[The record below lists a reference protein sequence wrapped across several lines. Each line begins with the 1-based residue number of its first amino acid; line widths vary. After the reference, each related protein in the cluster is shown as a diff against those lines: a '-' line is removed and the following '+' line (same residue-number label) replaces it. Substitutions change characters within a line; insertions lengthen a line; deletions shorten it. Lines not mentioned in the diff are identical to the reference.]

1 MKFKFSS
8 IQALGRALMLPIAM
22 LPVAGLLLRFGQ
34 PDLLN
39 IQAIADAGNAI
50 FANLPLLFA
59 IGVAVGF
66 AKDNHG
72 ASGLAGA
79 VGYLILVAML
89 KVINKDIDTG
99 VLGGILIGS
108 LAGAMYNK
116 FKDFKTPEFLAF
128 FGGKRFVPII
138 TGVLAVVLG
147 IVLGYIWPPIQNGLH
162 TFSLWMSESGSLGLF
177 LFGMLNRIFL
187 VTGLHHVLNS
197 LFWFQLGDFTNT
209 QGQIV
214 HGDIA
219 RFMAGDPTA
228 GYFMAGFFP
237 IMMFGLPAI
246 CLAMYTTA
254 FKENKKAVAGLLLSM
269 ALTSFLTGVTEPI
282 EYSFVFLAPVLY
294 VIHALLT
301 GVSMA
306 LMYILHVRLGF
317 SFSAGAIDYVLFFKL
332 AANPLYALAIGIIM
346 FILYYTLAVFFIKKF
361 KLATI
366 GREIAEEG
374 NDVVTLS
381 SDESTEVQ
389 FVNALGG
396 AGNLLVVDACTTRL
410 RLKVQDS
417 SIINKPAL
425 KALGAKGFVT
435 PGPDSVQV
443 ILGPQAEIV
452 ASKIREILPS
462 LPKTIISKT
471 VNIVDSLNSKSDVPA
486 TSAETQNQNL
496 IDCKEIIAALGG
508 KDNVK
513 SSALQAIT
521 RVRIEFKDETLVNEQ
536 KLNELGIVQV
546 IYINK
551 NIKQLYLAND
561 AKFVAESI
569 TKLIS

>member
-1 MKFKFSS
+1 MALKFSS

-66 AKDNHG
+66 AKDNNG

-89 KVINKDIDTG
+89 KSINKDIDSG

-108 LAGAMYNK
+108 IAGVLYNK
-116 FKDFKTPEFLAF
+116 YKDIKLPEFLAF
-128 FGGKRFVPII
+128 FGGKRFIPIA
-138 TGVLAVVLG
+138 TGISAVILG
-147 IVLGYIWPPIQNGLH
+147 IAMGYVWPPIQNGLH
-162 TFSLWMSESGSLGLF
+162 SFSQWMAESGEVGMFIYGLF
-177 LFGMLNRIFL
+177 NRLLL

-197 LFWFQLGDFTNT
+197 LFWFQLGDFTNA
-209 QGQIV
+209 QGVVV

-228 GYFMAGFFP
+228 GFFQAGFFP

-254 FKENKKAVAGLLLSM
+254 HSQNKKMVAGLLLSM

-294 VIHALLT
+294 VIHAVLT
-301 GVSMA
+301 GISLAVME
-306 LMYILHVRLGF
+306 LLHVRLGF

-332 AANPLYALAIGIIM
+332 AQNPLLMLPVGAVM
-346 FILYYTLAVFFIKKF
+346 FVLYYSLGVFFIKKF
-361 KLATI
+361 NLPTI
-366 GREIAEEG
+366 GRESEEEIAAAKVALIS
-374 NDVVTLS
+374 NDSV
-381 SDESTEVQ
+381 EMQ
-389 FVNALGG
+389 YINALGG
-396 AGNLLVVDACTTRL
+396 ADNLINVDACTTRL
-410 RLKVQDS
+410 RLVVRS
-417 SIINKPAL
+417 SENINKPIL

-435 PGPDSVQV
+435 PAPDSVQV
-443 ILGPQAEIV
+443 ILGPQAEII
-452 ASKIREILPS
+452 ASKIRDTLNQ
-462 LPKTIISKT
+462 LGRNLTIQ
-471 VNIVDSLNSKSDVPA
+471 
-486 TSAETQNQNL
+486 SAEKTPLAVTKVAPTSVNVSAATEVL
-496 IDCKEIIAALGG
+496 SALGG
-508 KDNVK
+508 KSNLK
-513 SSALQAIT
+513 SINLVALT
-521 RVRIEFKDETLVNEQ
+521 RAKIELKDEKIIDLA
-536 KLNELGIVQV
+536 KLKAQGV
-546 IYINK
+546 IEVINLNSK
-551 NIKQLYLAND
+551 TKQLYIG
-561 AKFVAESI
+561 VAAENI
-569 TKLIS
+569 VAGINQLIK

>member
-1 MKFKFSS
+1 MALKFSS

-66 AKDNHG
+66 AKDNNG

-89 KVINKDIDTG
+89 KSINKDIDSG

-108 LAGAMYNK
+108 IAGVLYNK
-116 FKDFKTPEFLAF
+116 YKDIKLPEFLAF
-128 FGGKRFVPII
+128 FGGKRFIPIA
-138 TGVLAVVLG
+138 TGVSAVILG
-147 IVLGYIWPPIQNGLH
+147 IAMGYVWPPIQNGLH
-162 TFSLWMSESGSLGLF
+162 SFSQWMAESGEVGMFIYGLF
-177 LFGMLNRIFL
+177 NRLLL

-197 LFWFQLGDFTNT
+197 LFWFQLGDFTNA
-209 QGQIV
+209 QGVVV

-228 GYFMAGFFP
+228 GFFQAGFFP

-254 FKENKKAVAGLLLSM
+254 HSQNKKMVAGLLLSM

-294 VIHALLT
+294 VIHAVLT
-301 GVSMA
+301 GISLAVME
-306 LMYILHVRLGF
+306 LLHVRLGF

-332 AANPLYALAIGIIM
+332 AQNPLLMLPVGAVM
-346 FILYYTLAVFFIKKF
+346 FVLYYSLGVFFIKKF
-361 KLATI
+361 NLPTI
-366 GREIAEEG
+366 GRESEEEIAAAKVALIS
-374 NDVVTLS
+374 NDSV
-381 SDESTEVQ
+381 EMQ
-389 FVNALGG
+389 YINALGG
-396 AGNLLVVDACTTRL
+396 ADNLINVDACTTRL
-410 RLKVQDS
+410 RLVVRS
-417 SIINKPAL
+417 SENINKPIL

-435 PGPDSVQV
+435 PAPDSVQV
-443 ILGPQAEIV
+443 ILGPQAEII
-452 ASKIREILPS
+452 ASKIRDTLNQLGRNLTIQSAEKTPLEVTKVAPASINVSAATEILS
-462 LPKTIISKT
+462 
-471 VNIVDSLNSKSDVPA
+471 
-486 TSAETQNQNL
+486 
-496 IDCKEIIAALGG
+496 ALGG
-508 KDNVK
+508 KSNLK
-513 SSALQAIT
+513 SINLVALT
-521 RVRIEFKDETLVNEQ
+521 RAKIELKDEKTIDLA
-536 KLNELGIVQV
+536 KLKAQGV
-546 IYINK
+546 IEVINLNSK
-551 NIKQLYLAND
+551 TKQLYIG
-561 AKFVAESI
+561 VAAENI
-569 TKLIS
+569 VAGINQLMK

>member
-1 MKFKFSS
+1 MALKFSS

-66 AKDNHG
+66 AKDNNG

-89 KVINKDIDTG
+89 KSINKDIDSG

-108 LAGAMYNK
+108 IAGVLYNK
-116 FKDFKTPEFLAF
+116 YKDIKLPEFLAF
-128 FGGKRFVPII
+128 FGGKRFIPIA
-138 TGVLAVVLG
+138 TGISAVILG
-147 IVLGYIWPPIQNGLH
+147 IAMGYVWPPIQNGLH
-162 TFSLWMSESGSLGLF
+162 SFSQWMAESGEVGMFIYGLF
-177 LFGMLNRIFL
+177 NRLLL

-197 LFWFQLGDFTNT
+197 LFWFQLGDFTNA
-209 QGQIV
+209 QGVVV

-228 GYFMAGFFP
+228 GFFQAGFFP

-254 FKENKKAVAGLLLSM
+254 HSQNKKMVAGLLLSM

-294 VIHALLT
+294 VIHAVLT
-301 GVSMA
+301 GISLAVME
-306 LMYILHVRLGF
+306 LLHVRLGF

-332 AANPLYALAIGIIM
+332 AQNPLLMLPVGAVM
-346 FILYYTLAVFFIKKF
+346 FVLYYSLGVFFIKKF
-361 KLATI
+361 NLPTI
-366 GREIAEEG
+366 GRESEEEIAAAKVALIS
-374 NDVVTLS
+374 NDSV
-381 SDESTEVQ
+381 EMQ
-389 FVNALGG
+389 YINALGG
-396 AGNLLVVDACTTRL
+396 ADNLINVDACTTRL
-410 RLKVQDS
+410 RLVVRS
-417 SIINKPAL
+417 SENINKPIL

-435 PGPDSVQV
+435 PAPDSVQV
-443 ILGPQAEIV
+443 ILGPQAEII
-452 ASKIREILPS
+452 ASKIRDTLNQLGRNLTIQSAEKTPLEVTKVAPASINVSAATEILS
-462 LPKTIISKT
+462 
-471 VNIVDSLNSKSDVPA
+471 
-486 TSAETQNQNL
+486 
-496 IDCKEIIAALGG
+496 ALGG
-508 KDNVK
+508 KSNLK
-513 SSALQAIT
+513 SINLVALT
-521 RVRIEFKDETLVNEQ
+521 RAKIELKDEKTIDLA
-536 KLNELGIVQV
+536 KLKAQGVIEVINLGS
-546 IYINK
+546 K
-551 NIKQLYLAND
+551 TKQLYIG
-561 AKFVAESI
+561 VAAENI
-569 TKLIS
+569 VAGINQLMK

>member
-1 MKFKFSS
+1 MALKFSS

-66 AKDNHG
+66 AKDNNG

-89 KVINKDIDTG
+89 KSINKDIDSG

-108 LAGAMYNK
+108 IAGVLYNK
-116 FKDFKTPEFLAF
+116 YKDIKLPEFLAF
-128 FGGKRFVPII
+128 FGGKRFIPIA
-138 TGVLAVVLG
+138 TGISAVILG
-147 IVLGYIWPPIQNGLH
+147 IAMGYVWPPIQNGLH
-162 TFSLWMSESGSLGLF
+162 SFSQWMAESGEVGMFIYGLF
-177 LFGMLNRIFL
+177 NRLLL

-197 LFWFQLGDFTNT
+197 LFWFQLGDFTNA
-209 QGQIV
+209 QGVVV

-228 GYFMAGFFP
+228 GFFQAGFFP

-254 FKENKKAVAGLLLSM
+254 HSQNKKMVAGLLLSM

-294 VIHALLT
+294 VIHAVLT
-301 GVSMA
+301 GISLAVME
-306 LMYILHVRLGF
+306 LLHVRLGF

-332 AANPLYALAIGIIM
+332 AQNPLLMLPVGAVM
-346 FILYYTLAVFFIKKF
+346 FVLYYSLGVFFIKKF
-361 KLATI
+361 NLPTI
-366 GREIAEEG
+366 GRESEEEISAAKVALIS
-374 NDVVTLS
+374 NDSV
-381 SDESTEVQ
+381 EMQ
-389 FVNALGG
+389 YINALGG
-396 AGNLLVVDACTTRL
+396 ADNLINVDACTTRL
-410 RLKVQDS
+410 RLVVRS
-417 SIINKPAL
+417 SENINKPIL

-435 PGPDSVQV
+435 PAPDSVQV
-443 ILGPQAEIV
+443 ILGPQAEIIASNIRDTLNQLGRNLTIQSAEKTPLAVTKV
-452 ASKIREILPS
+452 APASINVSAATEILS
-462 LPKTIISKT
+462 
-471 VNIVDSLNSKSDVPA
+471 
-486 TSAETQNQNL
+486 
-496 IDCKEIIAALGG
+496 ALGG
-508 KDNVK
+508 KSNLK
-513 SSALQAIT
+513 SINLVALT
-521 RVRIEFKDETLVNEQ
+521 RAKIELKDEKTIDLT
-536 KLNELGIVQV
+536 KLKAHGV
-546 IYINK
+546 IEVINLNSK
-551 NIKQLYLAND
+551 TKQLYIG
-561 AKFVAESI
+561 VAAENI
-569 TKLIS
+569 VAGINQLMK

>member
-1 MKFKFSS
+1 MALKFSS

-66 AKDNHG
+66 AKDNNG

-89 KVINKDIDTG
+89 KSINKDIDSG

-108 LAGAMYNK
+108 IAGVLYNK
-116 FKDFKTPEFLAF
+116 YKDIKLPEFLAF
-128 FGGKRFVPII
+128 FGGKRFIPIA
-138 TGVLAVVLG
+138 TGVSAVILG
-147 IVLGYIWPPIQNGLH
+147 IAMGYVWPPIQNGLH
-162 TFSLWMSESGSLGLF
+162 SFSQWMAESGEVGMFIYGLF
-177 LFGMLNRIFL
+177 NRLLL

-197 LFWFQLGDFTNT
+197 LFWFQLGDFTNA
-209 QGQIV
+209 QGVVV

-228 GYFMAGFFP
+228 GFFQAGFFP

-254 FKENKKAVAGLLLSM
+254 HSQNKKMVAGLLLSM

-294 VIHALLT
+294 VIHAVLT
-301 GVSMA
+301 GISLAVME
-306 LMYILHVRLGF
+306 LLHVRLGF

-332 AANPLYALAIGIIM
+332 AQNPLLMLPVGAVM
-346 FILYYTLAVFFIKKF
+346 FVLYYSLGVFFIKKF
-361 KLATI
+361 NLPTI
-366 GREIAEEG
+366 GRESEEEIAAAKVALIS
-374 NDVVTLS
+374 NDSV
-381 SDESTEVQ
+381 EMQ
-389 FVNALGG
+389 YINALGG
-396 AGNLLVVDACTTRL
+396 ADNLINVDACTTRL
-410 RLKVQDS
+410 RLVVRS
-417 SIINKPAL
+417 SENINKPIL

-435 PGPDSVQV
+435 PAPDSVQV
-443 ILGPQAEIV
+443 ILGPQAEII
-452 ASKIREILPS
+452 ASKIRDTLNQLGRNLTIQSAEKTPLAVTKVAPASINVSAATEILS
-462 LPKTIISKT
+462 
-471 VNIVDSLNSKSDVPA
+471 
-486 TSAETQNQNL
+486 
-496 IDCKEIIAALGG
+496 ALGG
-508 KDNVK
+508 KSNLK
-513 SSALQAIT
+513 SINLVALT
-521 RVRIEFKDETLVNEQ
+521 RAKIELKDEKTIDLA
-536 KLNELGIVQV
+536 KLKAQGV
-546 IYINK
+546 IEVINLNSK
-551 NIKQLYLAND
+551 TKQLYIG
-561 AKFVAESI
+561 VAAENI
-569 TKLIS
+569 VAGINQLMK